1 MGGHGGHVKPTKYFS
16 IHDIPDEMVQTYS
29 KRDPDNK
36 FYQTRRWV
44 NFKKKQ
50 ILYTQQDGVPSYLR
64 TLPKRVLY
72 YSLWASTFGLF
83 ALNIYR
89 FNYHTNKK

>member
-1 MGGHGGHVKPTKYFS
+1 MGGHDAVQKTKYFS

-36 FYQTRRWV
+36 LYQTRRWV

-50 ILYTQQDGVPSYLR
+50 ILFQQKDGVPHYMR
-64 TLPKRVLY
+64 TTLGKFTYRFIWAATFT
-72 YSLWASTFGLF
+72 SLAY
-83 ALNIYR
+83 NIYCL
-89 FNYHTNKK
+89 NKKLSK